1 MLAMDRFLTHN
12 GETLSVSEWSKRTG
26 ISSGTIRTRL
36 NSLGYT
42 VADALAK
49 PVEKRFR
56 PIPKGNAAAPKS
68 APRYLKDAAGNA
80 FSRWVDS
87 HTGKRVRKRW
97 GKWGTVAAE
106 QAYRRWAAEWVAGGG
121 QKPVGVSV
129 ARLILS
135 YVEWAAG
142 HYLKNGKPTS
152 EIHLIRGALVTVNEL
167 YGDTAATE
175 FSPVNL
181 MVVQSRW
188 AERLTIITCNS
199 YLSRVVRCWSWGV
212 SRGMVP
218 AATADA
224 LAHVPTLR
232 AGRSKARLNRKKQ
245 PADDGD
251 LNNVIEHIERTPKFR
266 PFAGALRLQRLT
278 GMRPGEVLEMRPRD
292 IDRTSTPWA
301 YVPPSGGKT
310 LHHGKPRRVYLGPQ
324 ARALLTPWLASCPA
338 DRRVWVYSTRGQLR
352 PIQISYLRLVLRR
365 SCVALGLP
373 AITPHQLRH
382 TYATAVQHRYENDAA
397 TGAAIGD
404 SPEVARQVYSADPAG
419 ATARRVAEAMG

>member
-1 MLAMDRFLTHN
+1 MDRLLTHN

-26 ISSGTIRTRL
+26 IAAGTIRTRL

-42 VADALAK
+42 VEQALTK
-49 PVEKRFR
+49 PVEVRFR
-56 PIPKGNAAAPKS
+56 PIPKGNGSSPKQAPKYQ
-68 APRYLKDAAGNA
+68 RDGRGNA
-80 FSRWVDS
+80 FARWVDPR
-87 HTGKRVRKRW
+87 TGKRIRKQF
-97 GKWGTVAAE
+97 GKHGSRESE
-106 QAYRRWAAEWVAGGG
+106 QAYRRWAAEWIAGGG
-121 QKPVGVSV
+121 QKLSAVSV

-135 YVEWAAG
+135 YVEWAAA

-152 EIHLIRGALVTVNEL
+152 EIHLIRGSLVTVNEI
-167 YGDTAATE
+167 YGDTSASE
-175 FSPVNL
+175 FTPVNL

-232 AGRSKARLNRKKQ
+232 AGRSKAKPNRKKQ
-245 PADDGD
+245 PANDEQ
-251 LNNVIEHIERTPKFR
+251 LAAVIAWIEREPKYR
-266 PFAGALRLQRLT
+266 PFAAALRLQRLT
-278 GMRPGEVLEMRPRD
+278 GMRPGEVLEMRPKD
-292 IDRTSTPWA
+292 IDRSKTPWA
-301 YVPPSGGKT
+301 YTPASGGKT
-310 LHHGKPRRVYLGPQ
+310 LHHDKPRRVYLGPQ
-324 ARALLTPWLASCPA
+324 AREMLTPWLVACPA
-338 DRRVWVYSTRGQLR
+338 DRRVWVYTTRGQSK
-352 PIQISYLRLVLRR
+352 PIQLSYLRLMLRR
-365 SCVALGLP
+365 GCNALGH
-373 AITPHQLRH
+373 AIITPHQLRH
-382 TYATAVQHRYENDAA
+382 TYATAVQERYESDAA